1 VSTQA
6 GQGGSSRR
14 LNARLYIAVDFQL
27 TRMAVRLGTHL
38 PAGSLDEVHELAE
51 RLQMDRHIAM
61 QSP

>member
-1 VSTQA
+1 
-6 GQGGSSRR
+6 
-14 LNARLYIAVDFQL
+14 LYIAVDFQL